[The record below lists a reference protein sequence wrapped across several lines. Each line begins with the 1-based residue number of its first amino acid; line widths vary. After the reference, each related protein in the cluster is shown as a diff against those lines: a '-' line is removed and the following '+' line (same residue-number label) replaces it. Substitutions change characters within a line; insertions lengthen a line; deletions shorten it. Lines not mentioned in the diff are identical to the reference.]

1 MEATRS
7 GIARSAFQASQQAAT
22 MVVVAVKDAVREV
35 VLAEE
40 LLACPYRVVQFQMG
54 WLLSPPYGIAM
65 CQDGGGESH

>member
-40 LLACPYRVVQFQMG
+40 LLACPYRVVQFQPRR
-54 WLLSPPYGIAM
+54 LSWRNCAETTNG
-65 CQDGGGESH
+65 